1 MISKS
6 NNRLQFNNKITFFIF
21 ILLGIL
27 IIFSHYKLKGRP
39 DKEVVKKLL
48 KRFTKPELLYKPAPD
63 IKITLLNGKSFKL
76 SKYIK
81 KKIIIINFFTTWCGP
96 CKDEIQEL
104 NRFYEKNKHR
114 NLIMIGI
121 DVGEKE
127 NKVRKFVA
135 ENKIKYPIGIIK
147 AKSKIADNYKI
158 KAFPTTVFIG
168 FRGRVELYEKG
179 AISNA
184 DMIFNSLMKIN
195 ERRYEYK
202 KKESP
207 EN

>member
-96 CKDEIQEL
+96 CKKEIPEL
-104 NRFYEKNKHR
+104 NRFYKRNKHR

-121 DVGEKE
+121 DVGEKK
-127 NKVRKFVA
+127 NKVKKFVA
-135 ENKIKYPIGIIK
+135 ENKIKYPVGIIK
-147 AKSKIADNYKI
+147 EKSKIADNYKI

-168 FRGRVELYEKG
+168 LHGRIELYEKG
-179 AISNA
+179 AIMNA
-184 DMIFNSLMKIN
+184 DMIFNSKMKIN

-202 KKESP
+202 KRESS